1 MARLNVA
8 ELARKIRKTNH
19 LRFFTPGTWRRMVL
33 MVKVWHSFQ
42 GPLEAVELLVVGGV
56 NDSFAVAIARSLEA
70 GAGGAIWL
78 ESLPG
83 AADFYEGLGMAR
95 QPRRSAEDNFIYILD
110 PATAE
115 HLLEEIKE
123 RGIVVLR

>member
-1 MARLNVA
+1 
-8 ELARKIRKTNH
+8 
-19 LRFFTPGTWRRMVL
+19 
-33 MVKVWHSFQ
+33 
-42 GPLEAVELLVVGGV
+42 
-56 NDSFAVAIARSLEA
+56 A

-95 QPRRSAEDNFIYILD
+95 QPRRSAEGNFIYILD